1 MPVFTPTIATGPRA
15 ELALAIVEGEG
26 MIENR
31 IGNIIMPD
39 FPITQR
45 TAHLPKL
52 TLADTQGLRM
62 IADDKFLRAPGTK
75 YERLVAKV
83 SDAVITTDLRG
94 QEIVVPNEVS
104 AEWAEYWDIV
114 GFFAGRFGTEVSGL
128 TKEFFIA
135 AAVMNPANTFRASA
149 IASSQAYTAANAAVL
164 GAAGMNPIQ
173 DIIGGVRY
181 LRSTGEQP
189 DFVAMSGPVWER
201 VSTCQNTLQFVRGTL
216 GPIMEVTKD
225 NFILALRAYGIKDLL
240 IGDCYYNNAADTA
253 APSLVQLWANTYI
266 AIGRRGLARVESE
279 NNNVSVPTLGGFGVN
294 AFWTGFKPGGAQ
306 DLSEGAEDY
315 AGGSYV
321 ETYPDMPVNSMVVRV
336 GMSAKPFIGNN
347 RCLVLIATTYS

>member
-1 MPVFTPTIATGPRA
+1 MPVFTPTVATGPRA
-15 ELALAIVEGEG
+15 ELALVIQEGEG

-52 TLADTQGLRM
+52 TLSDTQALRM
-62 IADDKFLRAPGTK
+62 ITDDKFLRAPGTK

-83 SDAVITTDLRG
+83 GDATITTDLRG
-94 QEIVVPNEVS
+94 QEIVVPNEVT

-128 TKEFFIA
+128 TKEFFVA
-135 AAVMNPANTFRASA
+135 ATVFNVANTFRGSA
-149 IASSQAYTAANAAVL
+149 INATIAYTAANRDIL
-164 GAAGMNPIQ
+164 GALGMNPIQ
-173 DIIGGVRY
+173 DIIAGVRY
-181 LRSTGEQP
+181 LRSTGENP

-225 NFILALRAYGIKDLL
+225 NFAMALKAYGIKDVL
-240 IGDCYYNNAADTA
+240 IGDTYYNNAADGAT
-253 APSLVQLWANTYI
+253 PSLTQLWSNTYI
-266 AIGRRGLARVESE
+266 GIGRRGLARVESE
-279 NNNVSVPTLGGFGVN
+279 TQSVAVPTLGGFGVN
-294 AFWTGFKPGGAQ
+294 AFWTGFKPGGAR
-306 DLSEGAEDY
+306 DLSNEADQYE
-315 AGGSYV
+315 GGSYV
-321 ETYPDMPVNSMVVRV
+321 ETYPDMTINSMVVRV

-347 RCLVLIATTYS
+347 RCLVLIATSYS